1 MGKNK
6 MKKKILWAGA
16 LSVAIAASGVY
27 GYNAVQAAGSN
38 GSASTGTT
46 TAAQTGKQL
55 ISVEKAEQLALAV
68 AKGTVKDIDLVHYK
82 GQLAYKVYIQQ
93 SDRGTKLWID
103 ASTGKTLGKRTF
115 EYHHHDDGDDDF
127 DDDRDRYPS
136 GLIGAGQAAAAAL
149 KHAGGGT
156 VTDVDLDEDDNRW
169 IYDVEVKTSKG
180 SMEVEVNALSGKIV
194 KSEYDHDDDDH
205 DDDHDDDQDDRYDND
220 HDDNDHDDDDDD
232 RYND

>member
-1 MGKNK
+1 MGTNK
-6 MKKKILWAGA
+6 TRKRILWAGA

-38 GSASTGTT
+38 GSASTGAA
-46 TAAQTGKQL
+46 TAAQAGKQL

-82 GQLAYKVYIQQ
+82 GRLAYKVYIQQ

-103 ASTGKTLGKRTF
+103 AATGKSLEKRTF
-115 EYHHHDDGDDDF
+115 EYHDDYDRDDDYE
-127 DDDRDRYPS
+127 DDRDRYPS
-136 GLIGAGQAAAAAL
+136 GLIGAGKAAAAAL

-205 DDDHDDDQDDRYDND
+205 DDDHDDDRYDD
-220 HDDNDHDDDDDD
+220 DHDDDDD
-232 RYND
+232 RYDD